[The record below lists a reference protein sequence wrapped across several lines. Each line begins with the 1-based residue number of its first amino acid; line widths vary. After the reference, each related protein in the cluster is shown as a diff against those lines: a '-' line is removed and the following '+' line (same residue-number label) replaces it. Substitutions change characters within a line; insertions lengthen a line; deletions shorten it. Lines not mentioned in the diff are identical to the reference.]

1 MLGLIC
7 AAGAGRAGYVGLCA
21 VRRGRE
27 FGRSTDVG
35 VGEGA
40 EAEDEWRGW
49 VKMSFC
55 WRCDLLGPGDDGI
68 GS

>member
-1 MLGLIC
+1 MLVLIC
-7 AAGAGRAGYVGLCA
+7 AAGAGRAGCVGLCA

-35 VGEGA
+35 VGEGGGA

-49 VKMSFC
+49 VKTSFC
-55 WRCDLLGPGDDGI
+55 
-68 GS
+68 